1 MLGFIMARPDP
12 SKVQGTNSSILTKN
26 LVITDAIRN
35 YVLEKVGKLDH
46 FSSHLVDVIV
56 TLEKQK
62 LENSCSIL
70 VNFFHFHIKVTARK
84 ENLYEAIDLA
94 VDKIVRLIRR
104 YKTKLQSTRA
114 KDISTID
121 IHVNVIEPLK
131 DSVAE
136 INDEIAAENA
146 KKQEDPYK
154 QHKVLARETIPL
166 KTLTQDE
173 AIMKMELS
181 GDHFLIFRGEED
193 RKLKVIYRRED
204 ENYGIVQ
211 VE

>member
-1 MLGFIMARPDP
+1 MARPP
-12 SKVQGTNSSILTKN
+12 ESEVQGYNVSIVSKH

-35 YVLEKVGKLDH
+35 YVFEKLNKIEQ
-46 FSSHLVDVIV
+46 FSPHLVDVIV
-56 TLEKQK
+56 TLDKQK

-70 VNFFHFHIKVTARK
+70 VNFLHFHIKVTARTD
-84 ENLYEAIDLA
+84 NLYEAIDLG
-94 VDKIVRLIRR
+94 VSKVVKLIRR

-114 KDISTID
+114 KDVSTID
-121 IHVNVIEPLK
+121 IHVNVIQPLK
-131 DSVAE
+131 DQVAE

-146 KKQEDPYK
+146 KNEHLGDPYK
-154 QHKVLARETIPL
+154 QHKVIAKETIAL

-181 GDHFLIFRGEED
+181 GESFLLFRGEED
-193 RKLKVIYRRED
+193 QKLKVIYRRED

-211 VE
+211 VQ